1 MCVGAPCAVL
11 VGNLEWFRAKIL
23 KFSKGN
29 GVIVDLVD
37 IGNDNIAKIE
47 NIRPLLKVFGRL
59 PPLALR
65 CRMKGVNMN
74 DLTVQKVNEFQKLI
88 KSCGDVVRV
97 ELANVSSIPF
107 LVNLYHPTLQD
118 ENLGKL
124 FYCRKGRAEREAARE
139 RRWNRKL
146 AKMNDEFS
154 TDCTSEE
161 DSEDD
166 SPLPSHILYLERLQ
180 KPITDEP
187 LYISHIENCRFIYL
201 HSEYHK
207 KTIEKLE
214 KELFTKWSQLKI
226 VPEKWL
232 IPALACAYSDISTC
246 NPCRVIIAEIAD
258 QMVQLRGADHGWKK
272 NVSKSDCLSGSLRLL
287 TREFSETPLTI
298 SSSNLSSILGALMLV
313 FIRSV
318 CIIEGRVG
326 CAKWRSSRITFGVK
340 RYLMP
345 DYHPLDSKH
354 FNQTNGVARRFD
366 IENMYL
372 CCLPTSTRYHPH
384 QSETDILRSILPVG
398 TTVNIRR
405 SPCKR
410 SLPYKTNIFLEN
422 DESVID
428 LLERLRTEKRVIH
441 PCFDLLPYKPSMYT
455 KLYKLDRN
463 YQEDLEVFRPFARG
477 HLEYAN
483 F

>member
-287 TREFSETPLTI
+287 TREFSETPL
-298 SSSNLSSILGALMLV
+298 
-313 FIRSV
+313 
-318 CIIEGRVG
+318 
-326 CAKWRSSRITFGVK
+326 
-340 RYLMP
+340 
-345 DYHPLDSKH
+345 
-354 FNQTNGVARRFD
+354 
-366 IENMYL
+366 MYL